1 MVPGQVEWGRAQWPR
16 EFPEWVAR
24 ADLCLVDFRGV
35 PREPVVPVVLDL
47 GALDRGELVRA
58 GCVRVE
64 WVRAGCVPVAWVRA
78 AWDRVACV
86 PVEWGRVV
94 VGQVVVGQVVLGQ
107 VVGRV

>member
-1 MVPGQVEWGRAQWPR
+1 MLGRVEPGQVVPGQVEWGRAQWPR

-35 PREPVVPVVLDL
+35 PRVALVLVV
-47 GALDRGELVRA
+47 LDRGE
-58 GCVRVE
+58 GGP
-64 WVRAGCVPVAWVRA
+64 AGCVPVAWVRA

-94 VGQVVVGQVVLGQ
+94 VGQVVLGQ